1 VPSRDEQ
8 SAISAILREIPSP
21 CIVELGSCGGEET
34 PWLRAACQD
43 PQHLHHVLVE
53 PDPRNVQK
61 ILDAEPTSRTRRLI
75 VGAVSD
81 RSGMQPFHFATNQ
94 KDRSNA
100 SGSLR
105 KPTGH
110 VELIPE
116 VLFTHVGAVM
126 CYTLDE
132 IFEREWLTKID
143 LLYTDLQGAEDLMIR
158 GGQTA
163 LKHTRYLFMEVEKVE
178 LYEGQQLRDG
188 LLAMLP
194 GWLLVE
200 EFPFNVLLE
209 NPRFRERSPR

>member
-1 VPSRDEQ
+1 MPSPQEQ
-8 SAISAILREIPSP
+8 AAITRLLRQIPSP
-21 CIVELGSCGGEET
+21 TILELGACGGEET
-34 PWLRAACQD
+34 PWLRAACRD

-81 RSGMQPFHFATNQ
+81 TNEMQTFFFATNL

-110 VELIPE
+110 LEHIPE
-116 VLFTHVGAVM
+116 VQFTHVGAVQ
-126 CYTLDE
+126 CYTLDT
-132 IFEREWLTKID
+132 IFEREWLTRID
-143 LLYTDLQGAEDLMIR
+143 LLYTDLQGSERDMIA
-158 GGQTA
+158 GGQVA
-163 LKHTRYLFMEVEKVE
+163 LSHTRYLFMEVERVE
-178 LYEGQQLRDG
+178 LYEGEALRDE

-194 GWLLVE
+194 GWRLLE
-200 EFPFNVLLE
+200 EFDFNVLLE
-209 NPRFRERSPR
+209 NPNFSERGPR

>member
-1 VPSRDEQ
+1 MPSINEQ

-21 CIVELGSCGGEET
+21 TILEIGACGGEET

-81 RSGMQPFHFATNQ
+81 RSGMQPFHFATNL

-116 VLFTHVGAVM
+116 VQFTHVGAVQ

-158 GGQTA
+158 GGQIA
-163 LKHTRYLFMEVEKVE
+163 LSHTRYLFMEVERVE

-209 NPRFRERSPR
+209 NLKFEERGPR

>member
-1 VPSRDEQ
+1 
-8 SAISAILREIPSP
+8 
-21 CIVELGSCGGEET
+21 
-34 PWLRAACQD
+34 
-43 PQHLHHVLVE
+43 VLVE

-81 RSGMQPFHFATNQ
+81 RGGMQPFHFATNQ

-105 KPTGH
+105 PPSGH
-110 VELIPE
+110 VALIPE
-116 VLFTHVGAVM
+116 VEFTHIGAVM

-143 LLYTDLQGAEDLMIR
+143 LLFTDLQGAEDLMIR
-158 GGQTA
+158 GGEVA
-163 LKHTRYLFMEVEKVE
+163 LSHTRYLFMEVERVE
-178 LYEGQQLRDG
+178 LYAGQQLRDG

-194 GWLLVE
+194 GWKLIGE
-200 EFPFNVLLE
+200 WEFNVLLE
-209 NPRFRERSPR
+209 NPNFTERQPR